1 MQLLQCGD
9 MSDHFGDILE
19 PSDLHVLLQRVV
31 DVDPNNQILL
41 HRAQFA
47 LSRLMR
53 EFDRRGRASRA

>member
-1 MQLLQCGD
+1 

-41 HRAQFA
+41 HRMQFA
-47 LSRLMR
+47 LSRIMR
-53 EFDRRGRASRA
+53 EFRGRVP